1 METNSADELCLIDP
15 NPDVVGVGIRVSL
28 YVLALSYHIFSYV
41 FNSAELSSAIESSL
55 GVTGLALFLTAVI
68 TTARQSLGLFHALC
82 VFHLL
87 GIVGLSAQPRGRYPT
102 GVVRK
107 VVFMAFYVVVMA
119 GSLAYLI
126 YVFATAPAFGEQT
139 ECNDKTVYVLFGVN
153 IPATSAGLRWTL
165 VAGLGILL
173 LGFAMWLLFVTCV
186 AVDALFGRKVPGDV
200 FGAQDEHPGNPRK
213 RQPPYQLLSYL
224 AGTIYLAVMLELMIQ
239 RNALAPG
246 LEEWSFG
253 QVLAMTMLIGPLIE
267 LASLVLGRI
276 DGVHDNQLV
285 QVSGMPVQRRSF
297 GRA

>member
-1 METNSADELCLIDP
+1 MDSADEQCLIDP

-28 YVLALSYHIFSYV
+28 YVLALSYHIFTYV
-41 FNSAELSSAIESSL
+41 FNSAELSGAIESSL

-82 VFHLL
+82 IFHLL

-107 VVFMAFYVVVMA
+107 VVFMAFYVVVMT

-126 YVFATAPAFGEQT
+126 FVFATAPTFGDQA
-139 ECNDKTVYVLFGVN
+139 ECNDSTVYVLFGVN

-165 VAGLGILL
+165 VAGLAVLL
-173 LGFAMWLLFVTCV
+173 LGFGLWLLFVSCV
-186 AVDALFGRKVPGDV
+186 AVDAMFGRKVPVDV
-200 FGAQDEHPGNPRK
+200 FGPQDQSLEGNGGKRK
-213 RQPPYQLLSYL
+213 RPPPYQLVSYL
-224 AGTIYLAVMLELMIQ
+224 AGTIYLAVMLELIIQ

-253 QVLAMTMLIGPLIE
+253 QVLAVTMLIGPLIE
-267 LASLVLGRI
+267 LASLLLGKI
-276 DGVHDNQLV
+276 DGGVQDNQLA
-285 QVSGMPVQRRSF
+285 QVSR
-297 GRA
+297 